1 LSEVSRQ
8 RAIRRVI
15 LLTFVLNLAVA
26 GAKIA
31 YGALANVLSIR
42 ADGFHSL
49 TDSANNVV
57 GLVGLWLATRPAD
70 RGHPYGHHKFEVLA
84 AGVVGLSLLLMA
96 YEVARGAIERL
107 FGAAGPAPRVDAS
120 VLVVLAVTLV
130 INAFISVYER
140 RRGEQLES
148 AFLLSD
154 AIHTRSDV
162 LVTLGVLVTAGLI
175 AVGYPSLDL
184 VTALV
189 VAGFIAAAG
198 IAVLRKNLGY
208 LADAALLAP
217 ERVAEVVLRVGGVAS
232 THKIRTRGLPGKVYV
247 DLHIQIA
254 PHLDVV
260 QAHRVTHAVI
270 DAIKGI
276 SGVHDVIVHTEPA
289 LPGQPYPPLPDEPRA
304 KD

>member
-1 LSEVSRQ
+1 VIRQ

-15 LLTFVLNLAVA
+15 LLTFALNLGVA
-26 GAKIA
+26 AAKIF
-31 YGALANVLSIR
+31 YGVIANLLSIK

-49 TDSANNVV
+49 TDSTNNVV

-70 RGHPYGHHKFEVLA
+70 RGHPYGHYKFEVLA
-84 AGVVGLSLLLMA
+84 SGVVGVSLLLMA
-96 YEVARGAIERL
+96 YDVARGAIERL
-107 FGAAGPAPRVDAS
+107 WSAPGPPPNVDFTTF
-120 VLVVLAVTLV
+120 VVLGVTLV
-130 INAFISVYER
+130 INGFISIYER

-148 AFLLSD
+148 SFLLSD
-154 AIHTRSDV
+154 SVHTRSDV

-175 AVGYPSLDL
+175 EIGYTGADL
-184 VTALV
+184 VTALL

-198 IAVLRKNLGY
+198 ISVLKKNLGY

-217 ERVAEVVLRVGGVAS
+217 ERVAEVVLRVGGVAG

-260 QAHRVTHAVI
+260 QAHRVTHSVI
-270 DAIKGI
+270 DAIKSI
-276 SGVHDVIVHTEPA
+276 PGVHDVLVHTEPA
-289 LPGQPYPPLPDEPRA
+289 LPGQPYPPLPDEPPRG
-304 KD
+304 